1 MVTVFAF
8 LVVGLG
14 AIFTV
19 ATGFVFAFAV
29 VAAGM
34 AAWYK
39 LRRRPDRVE
48 LLLATAGLDQPEPQR
63 PGFDYVC
70 EKYDPGFAPTGAPP
84 VAFRKSGDVK

>member
-1 MVTVFAF
+1 MTVFAF

-19 ATGFVFAFAV
+19 ATGFVVAFAV

-39 LRRRPDRVE
+39 LCRRPDRVE
-48 LLLATAGLDQPEPQR
+48 LLLATIAMERASDEGE
-63 PGFDYVC
+63 
-70 EKYDPGFAPTGAPP
+70 
-84 VAFRKSGDVK
+84 S

>member
-19 ATGFVFAFAV
+19 ATGFVVAFAA

-48 LLLATAGLDQPEPQR
+48 LLLAT
-63 PGFDYVC
+63 
-70 EKYDPGFAPTGAPP
+70 
-84 VAFRKSGDVK
+84 VAMERVDEEVP

>member
-19 ATGFVFAFAV
+19 GVAYLFAFAV

-39 LRRRPDRVE
+39 LCRRPDRVE
-48 LLLATAGLDQPEPQR
+48 LLLATIAMERASEEEVP
-63 PGFDYVC
+63 
-70 EKYDPGFAPTGAPP
+70 
-84 VAFRKSGDVK
+84 